1 MFHFQMT
8 LCPIYKFQAKTSNN
22 VSGFMHSNCIMLSY
36 YSSPKHKE
44 SAS

>member
-1 MFHFQMT
+1 MYYIWMT
-8 LCPIYKFQAKTSNN
+8 LCPIYQFRAKTFNN
-22 VSGFMHSNCIMLSY
+22 VIEFTHLKWIILSY